1 MSRFDSKEYADRL
14 AALRAR
20 MAALDVEAVLLDEI
34 EPMVWI
40 GGYGSSLNRWRC
52 LIVPLDGEP
61 FVVIRAL
68 DAAPCRQAS
77 WVQTVLTYR
86 DWEDP
91 MPVLAEA
98 LRACGLAE
106 AKLGLD
112 FQSYAM
118 SVGRFARLREVLP
131 QLRPVDTG
139 PVVNELRLIKSPA
152 EIALLRRSAAICDE
166 AIRRAAAVCIPGGSQ
181 RDAARVAVATYVEM
195 GGDPSPAGPITA
207 GSGWD
212 FLHGHLSDAPLAAG
226 DLVHLEFTPRIGG
239 YSARIMRC
247 VSLGPPAHAL
257 VEATQTLV
265 ALQDRQIAALRPG
278 AIGRDVD
285 AILREGVVRAGLRP
299 SYDNITGYTLGL
311 YGQQTPRTSDFT
323 RILHPL
329 SDWRVEENM
338 VFHLYASA
346 GGVSMSETVLV
357 GPEGGERL
365 TQLPRAL
372 IVNETGV

>member
-1 MSRFDSKEYADRL
+1 MSRFDSKEYADRI

-20 MAALDVEAVLLDEI
+20 MAALGVEAVLLDEI
-34 EPMVWI
+34 EPMIWI

-61 FVVIRAL
+61 FIVIRAL

-98 LRACGLAE
+98 LRAHGLAE
-106 AKLGLD
+106 AKLGFD

-247 VSLGPPAHAL
+247 VSLGPPAPAL

-372 IVNETGV
+372 IVNESGV